1 MNFDIKHILLKL
13 ESRGVGKILDFLLRT
28 TILIILIVIL
38 STRSCNSEVSYLDQE
53 IIRKKEKVEEQLDAL
68 LKSTKDIE
76 KIQVKLDSLQSNIYS
91 ELNEFENLLTR
102 NIYETDSTL
111 IIIRN
116 TDIDSLLSDIPE
128 YRGGDGGL

>member
-1 MNFDIKHILLKL
+1 MNFDIKDILGKL
-13 ESRGVGKILDFLLRT
+13 LDFLLRT
-28 TILIILIVIL
+28 AILTILIVIL
-38 STRSCNSEVSYLDQE
+38 SARSCNSEVSYLDQE
-53 IIRKKEKVEEQLDAL
+53 IIKKKEKVEEQLDAL

-76 KIQVKLDSLQSNIYS
+76 KMQVKLDSLQLNIYS
-91 ELNEFENLLTR
+91 ELNQFENLLTR

-116 TDIDSLLSDIPE
+116 TDIDSLLSNIPE

>member
-1 MNFDIKHILLKL
+1 MNFDIKDILLKL
-13 ESRGVGKILDFLLRT
+13 EARGVGKILDFLLRT

-53 IIRKKEKVEEQLDAL
+53 IIKKKEKVEEQLDAL

-76 KIQVKLDSLQSNIYS
+76 KMQVKLDSLQLNIYS
-91 ELNEFENLLTR
+91 ELNQFENLLTR

-116 TDIDSLLSDIPE
+116 TDIDSLLSNIPE

>member
-1 MNFDIKHILLKL
+1 MNFDIKDILLKL

-28 TILIILIVIL
+28 AILIILTIIL
-38 STRSCNSEVSYLDQE
+38 STRSCNSDVSYLDQE
-53 IIRKKEKVEEQLDAL
+53 IIKKREKVEEQLDAL

-76 KIQVKLDSLQSNIYS
+76 KLQVKLDSLQSNIYS
-91 ELNEFENLLTR
+91 ELNQFENLLTR

-111 IIIRN
+111 IIISN
-116 TDIDSLLSDIPE
+116 TNIDSLLSNIPE

>member
-1 MNFDIKHILLKL
+1 MNFDIKDILRKF
-13 ESRGVGKILDFLLRT
+13 EDRGVGKLLDFLLRT

-38 STRSCNSEVSYLDQE
+38 STKSCNSEVGYQE

>member
-1 MNFDIKHILLKL
+1 MNFDIKDILLKL
-13 ESRGVGKILDFLLRT
+13 EARGLSKLLDFLLRAS
-28 TILIILIVIL
+28 ILIILILIL
-38 STRSCNSEVSYLDQE
+38 STKSCNSEGSYLDQE
-53 IIRKKEKVEEQLDAL
+53 IIKKKEKVEEQLDAL

-76 KIQVKLDSLQSNIYS
+76 KMQVKLDSLQLNIYS
-91 ELNEFENLLTR
+91 ELNQFENLLTR

-116 TDIDSLLSDIPE
+116 TDIDSLLSNIPE

>member
-1 MNFDIKHILLKL
+1 MNFDIKDILRKF
-13 ESRGVGKILDFLLRT
+13 EDRGVGKILDFLLRT

-38 STRSCNSEVSYLDQE
+38 STKSCNSEVGYLDQE
-53 IIRKKEKVEEQLDAL
+53 IIKKKEKVEEQLDAL

>member
-53 IIRKKEKVEEQLDAL
+53 IIKKKEKVEEQLDAL

>member
-1 MNFDIKHILLKL
+1 MNFDIKDILRKF
-13 ESRGVGKILDFLLRT
+13 EDRGVGKLLDFLLRT

-38 STRSCNSEVSYLDQE
+38 STKSCNSEVGYLDQE
-53 IIRKKEKVEEQLDAL
+53 IIKKKEKVEEQLDAL

>member
-1 MNFDIKHILLKL
+1 MNFDIKDILRKF
-13 ESRGVGKILDFLLRT
+13 EDRGVGKLLDFLLRT

-38 STRSCNSEVSYLDQE
+38 STKSCNSEVGYLDQE
-53 IIRKKEKVEEQLDAL
+53 IIKKKEQVEEQLDAL

>member
-1 MNFDIKHILLKL
+1 MNFDIKDILRKF
-13 ESRGVGKILDFLLRT
+13 EDRGVGKLLDFLLRT

-38 STRSCNSEVSYLDQE
+38 STKSCNSEVSYLDQE
-53 IIRKKEKVEEQLDAL
+53 IIKKKEKVEEQLDAL

>member
-1 MNFDIKHILLKL
+1 MNFDIKDILLKL
-13 ESRGVGKILDFLLRT
+13 EARGLGKLLDFLLRT
-28 TILIILIVIL
+28 AILTILIVIL
-38 STRSCNSEVSYLDQE
+38 SARSCNSEVSYLDQE
-53 IIRKKEKVEEQLDAL
+53 IIKKKEKVEEQLDAL

-76 KIQVKLDSLQSNIYS
+76 KMQVKLDSLQLNIYS
-91 ELNEFENLLTR
+91 ELNQFENLLTR

-116 TDIDSLLSDIPE
+116 TDIDSLLSNIPE

>member
-1 MNFDIKHILLKL
+1 MNFDIKDILRKF
-13 ESRGVGKILDFLLRT
+13 EDRGVGKILDFLLRT

>member
-1 MNFDIKHILLKL
+1 MNFDIKDILLKL
-13 ESRGVGKILDFLLRT
+13 EARGLGKLLDFLLRT
-28 TILIILIVIL
+28 AILTMLIVIL
-38 STRSCNSEVSYLDQE
+38 SARSCNSEVSYLDQE
-53 IIRKKEKVEEQLDAL
+53 IIKKKEKVEEQLDAL

-76 KIQVKLDSLQSNIYS
+76 KMQVKLDSLQLNIYS
-91 ELNEFENLLTR
+91 ELNQFENLLTR

-116 TDIDSLLSDIPE
+116 TDIDSLLSNIPE